1 MNLTLDINVIVQ
13 GLLVAVLSG
22 MGGVLWRMN
31 ATLSRHDERLK
42 AVERDVRD
50 ADEKA
55 SAALYRRERKQPGD

>member
-13 GLLVAVLSG
+13 GLLVVVLSG

-31 ATLSRHDERLK
+31 EKLGRHDERLK
-42 AVERDVRD
+42 AIERDVKE

-55 SAALYRRERKQPGD
+55 SAALYQHPPGWRR